1 MKNHWFL
8 SRRWLRLGAACLRAW
23 CICAAM
29 SLAYTQSV
37 HAQSAGPIVIKFSH
51 VVSPEAPKGKAA
63 LFFAR
68 RAAELSGNKV
78 HVMVYPNSMLYN
90 DKDEMQAVL
99 NGDVEMLAPSLAK
112 FSALGVQQ
120 FEVFD
125 VPFLFSSLA
134 DVHRITDGP
143 VGASLM
149 GKLEARGIKGLG
161 FWDNGFKSFSANTPI
176 KTPADLKGKKLRIQ
190 SSKVLEEE
198 VNALGATPVPMPFS
212 AVYSAL
218 KTGTVDG
225 TENPISNFY
234 TQRMREVQ
242 KHLSLTNHGYL
253 GYAVIA
259 NKAFWDRLAPDV
271 RRALEQAMKEATAY
285 ANKVAREDN
294 EGMMAAERVSGR
306 TTIYEP
312 KPDELQAFR
321 KTLWTSHTKAAARV
335 GQDLLNQ
342 IYKELSITPP

>member
-1 MKNHWFL
+1 MKNLRFISRHWA
-8 SRRWLRLGAACLRAW
+8 RLGLSMAL
-23 CICAAM
+23 CAALLTPAM
-29 SLAYTQSV
+29 
-37 HAQSAGPIVIKFSH
+37 AQSTGPITIKFSH

-78 HVMVYPNSMLYN
+78 RVMVYANSMLYN

-99 NGDVEMLAPSLAK
+99 SGDVEMLAPSLAK

-125 VPFLFSSLA
+125 VPYLFSSLT

-149 GKLEARGIKGLG
+149 GKLEARGIKGLA

-176 KTPADLKGKKLRIQ
+176 KTPADLKGKRLRIQ
-190 SSKVLEEE
+190 NSKVLEEE
-198 VNALGATPVPMPFS
+198 VNTLEATPVPMPFS
-212 AVYSAL
+212 AVYGAL
-218 KTGTVDG
+218 KTGGVDG

-234 TQRMREVQ
+234 TQKMREVQ
-242 KHLSLTNHGYL
+242 KHLTLTNHGYL

-259 NKAFWDRLAPDV
+259 NKAFWDRLPSDV
-271 RRALEQAMKEATAY
+271 RKALEQAMKEATVY

-306 TTIYEP
+306 TTIYDP
-312 KPDELQAFR
+312 KPEELQAFR
-321 KTLWTSHTKAAARV
+321 KALWASHAKAAPRV
-335 GQDLLNQ
+335 GQDLLAQ
-342 IYKELSITPP
+342 IYKELAITTP